1 MGFYVNDSKGFREIL
16 EFDDAVQKLKD
27 SYEYMAQRVEDMRET
42 LASWNKDE
50 EIQKWKKQ
58 AEDNS
63 KYSLCH
69 LSPKEYEA
77 KKAFIRKHYEECA
90 VPLNSKIAGSTYI
103 YELTGT
109 GIGTCIKITCPICG
123 QSEDITDI
131 DSW

>member
-1 MGFYVNDSKGFREIL
+1 MGFYVHDSKGFRQIL

-27 SYEYMAQRVEDMRET
+27 SYEYMAQRVEDMQET

-50 EIQKWKKQ
+50 EIQKWKKL
-58 AEDNS
+58 AEDNR
-63 KYSLCH
+63 KYCLCH

-77 KKAFIRKHYEECA
+77 ERAFIHKHYEECA
-90 VPLNSKIAGSTYI
+90 APLKSKAKGNTYI

-109 GIGTCIKITCPICG
+109 GFGTCIKITCPICG
-123 QSEDITDI
+123 QSEDITDT